1 MPPVITALY
10 GALNAI
16 LNIFL
21 ANRVSTLR
29 RVHKISIGDGAGEA
43 TPMLVAMRTH
53 GNNAEF
59 VPLAIV
65 MMLLAELCGGNA
77 AALHIFGG
85 ALLLARVGHAIGMPL
100 KAPNPYRLLGV
111 AITWF
116 MIVGCAGYVL
126 YLRFRLT
133 GAV

>member
-10 GALNAI
+10 GALNAL

-29 RVHKISIGDGAGEA
+29 RVHKVSIGDGDA
-43 TPMLVAMRTH
+43 TPMLIAIRAH
-53 GNNAEF
+53 ANNAEF

-77 AALHIFGG
+77 VALHVFGG
-85 ALLLARVGHAIGMPL
+85 LLLLARLAHPMGMRL
-100 KAPNPYRLLGV
+100 KSPNPYRFLGV
-111 AITWF
+111 AITWAV
-116 MIVGCAGYVL
+116 IAGCAGYVL
-126 YLRFRLT
+126 YLRFQLT
-133 GAV
+133 A

>member
-10 GALNAI
+10 GALNAL

-29 RVHKISIGDGAGEA
+29 RIHKVSIGDGSGEA
-43 TPMLVAMRTH
+43 TPLLIAMRVH
-53 GNNAEF
+53 ANNAEF

-77 AALHIFGG
+77 IVLHVFGG
-85 ALLLARVGHAIGMPL
+85 LLLLARIAHPLGMPL
-100 KAPNPYRLLGV
+100 KSPNPYRFLGV
-111 AITWF
+111 AITWAV
-116 MIVGCAGYVL
+116 IAGCAGYVL
-126 YLRFRLT
+126 YLRFQLT
-133 GAV
+133 A

>member
-21 ANRVSTLR
+21 ANRVSTMR
-29 RVHKISIGDGAGEA
+29 KVHQVSIGDGNGEA
-43 TPMLVAMRTH
+43 TPMLIAMRAH

-65 MMLLAELCGGNA
+65 MMLLAELCGGNPI
-77 AALHIFGG
+77 ALHVFGG
-85 ALLLARVGHAIGMPL
+85 LLLLARIAHPIGLPL
-100 KAPNPYRLLGV
+100 KSPNPYRYFGV
-111 AITWF
+111 AVTWA
-116 MIVGCAGYVL
+116 MIVGCSGYVL
-126 YLRFRLT
+126 YLRFHLT
-133 GAV
+133 A

>member
-16 LNIFL
+16 LNILL
-21 ANRVSTLR
+21 ANRVSSMR
-29 RVHKISIGDGAGEA
+29 KVHKVSLGEGEA
-43 TPMLVAMRTH
+43 TPMLVAIRAH

-77 AALHIFGG
+77 VALHVFGG
-85 ALLLARVGHAIGMPL
+85 ALLLARIAHPIGLPR
-100 KAPNPYRLLGV
+100 KSPNVYRFFGV
-111 AITWF
+111 AVTWL

-126 YLRFRLT
+126 YLRYKI
-133 GAV
+133 VHS

>member
-10 GALNAI
+10 GALNAL

-21 ANRVSTLR
+21 ANRVSTMR
-29 RVHKISIGDGAGEA
+29 KVHKVSLGDGNGEV
-43 TPMLVAMRTH
+43 TPMLVAMRAH

-77 AALHIFGG
+77 IALHIFGG
-85 ALLLARVGHAIGMPL
+85 MLLLARIAHPIGLPL
-100 KAPNPYRLLGV
+100 KSPNPYRYFGV
-111 AITWF
+111 AVTWA

-126 YLRFRLT
+126 YLRFQLT
-133 GAV
+133 A

>member
-16 LNIFL
+16 LNILL
-21 ANRVSTLR
+21 ANRVSSMR
-29 RVHKISIGDGAGEA
+29 KVHKVSLGEGEA
-43 TPMLVAMRTH
+43 TPMLVAIRAH

-77 AALHIFGG
+77 IALHVFGG
-85 ALLLARVGHAIGMPL
+85 ALLLARIAHPIGLPL
-100 KAPNPYRLLGV
+100 KSPNPYRYFGV
-111 AITWF
+111 AVTWL

-126 YLRFRLT
+126 YLRFNL
-133 GAV
+133 VHS